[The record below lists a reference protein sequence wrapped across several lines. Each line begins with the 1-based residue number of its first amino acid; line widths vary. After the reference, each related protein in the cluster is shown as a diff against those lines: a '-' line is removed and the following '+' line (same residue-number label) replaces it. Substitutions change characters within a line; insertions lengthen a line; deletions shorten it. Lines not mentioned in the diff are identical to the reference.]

1 MGIWDRARE
10 AGAVLRGSREIVTAE
25 AADDAPIG
33 RPMGSAQSAPVID
46 EADRL
51 NNSSGTSFINLLG
64 GRGQGAPLGEGEI
77 LSSPAALRA
86 LEVITGL
93 FAMTPLIYYKKEGED
108 KKRVD
113 EAPEAVMLR
122 TRSNDVQNAFLFKE
136 LLLGDLIMTG
146 RFGGYIHR
154 DPLYRASKLT
164 RINPHGINPVQSW
177 DKADGLEVFYDA
189 SLPDGRRERLTRND
203 LWYVPGFSRDGLVG
217 VDRVKLLQDTFA
229 AAAATSAFAARF
241 WENNAQPST
250 ILTAKGKIERP
261 GKEEIKRDWN
271 ARFSGPR
278 NAGQVAVLDQEMDAK
293 FLAHDNAKSQYVE
306 VRGFYVV
313 EIARAF
319 GVPPHIVFE
328 LSRATFS
335 NIEQQSLELILYSM
349 MGHYERIA
357 AAATHQFAAPGHF
370 YEFLPDALL
379 KGDIKSRY
387 EAYGIGIDKGFLNP
401 NTVMRRENMNGRPG
415 GDEYRMGSG
424 STLERQQTSEPVDHR
439 PPEQPPAKR
448 KRQADDEDDQ

>member
-1 MGIWDRARE
+1 MSASGYQLSRRA
-10 AGAVLRGSREIVTAE
+10 AE
-25 AADDAPIG
+25 AEARR
-33 RPMGSAQSAPVID
+33 RPEP
-46 EADRL
+46 
-51 NNSSGTSFINLLG
+51 SSGAIDATIVGAADGLNDVGGFTVLNLLG
-64 GRGQGAPLGEGEI
+64 GANGMPIGEQAAM
-77 LSSPAALRA
+77 STPAVLRA
-86 LEVITGL
+86 LEVLTGL
-93 FAMTPLIYYKKEGED
+93 FAMTPLIYYRRDGED
-108 KKRVD
+108 KVRVD
-113 EAPEAVMLR
+113 DAPEAIMLR
-122 TRSNDVQNAFLFKE
+122 TRANDVQNAFLFKE

-146 RFGGYIHR
+146 RFAGYIHR
-154 DPLYRASKLT
+154 DPLYRAEKLT
-164 RINPHGINPVQSW
+164 RVDPHGIAPASSW
-177 DKADGLEVFYDA
+177 NKADGLEVFYDA
-189 SLPDGRRERLTRND
+189 QLPDGSRERLTRND
-203 LWYVPGFSRDGLVG
+203 LWYVPGFSRDGMIG
-217 VDRVKLLQDTFA
+217 IDRLKILQDTFQ

-250 ILTAKGKIERP
+250 ILTAKGKVERDE
-261 GKEEIKRDWN
+261 KTRIKTDWQS
-271 ARFSGPR
+271 RFSGPR
-278 NAGQVAVLDQEMDAK
+278 NAGNVAVLDQEMDAK

-349 MGHYERIA
+349 MVHYERVA
-357 AAATHQFAAPGHF
+357 AAATHQFARPGHF

-424 STLERQQTSEPVDHR
+424 STLEREQRSEQIDHR
-439 PPEQPPAKR
+439 PPEQPQPKR
-448 KRQADDEDDQ
+448 KRSADDEDDA

>member
-1 MGIWDRARE
+1 MTISGYQLSQRA
-10 AGAVLRGSREIVTAE
+10 AAAE
-25 AADDAPIG
+25 AQRAGLRDTSATAPTFEAAADGLSDPGGFTFVNILG
-33 RPMGSAQSAPVID
+33 
-46 EADRL
+46 
-51 NNSSGTSFINLLG
+51 G
-64 GRGQGAPLGEGEI
+64 GRGAPVGEQEAM
-77 LSSPAALRA
+77 SSPTVMRA
-86 LEVITGL
+86 LEVLTGL
-93 FAMTPLIYYKKEGED
+93 FAMAPLIYYRREGEG
-108 KKRVD
+108 KVRVD
-113 EAPEAVMLR
+113 DAPQAVMLR

-154 DPLYRASKLT
+154 DGLYRPEKLT
-164 RINPHGINPVQSW
+164 RVNPHGITPASSW
-177 DKADGLEVFYDA
+177 DRSDGLEVFYDTH
-189 SLPDGRRERLTRND
+189 LPDGTYDRLTRND

-217 VDRVKLLQDTFA
+217 IDRLKILQDTFQ

-250 ILTAKGKIERP
+250 ILTAKAKVEQAT
-261 GKEEIKRDWN
+261 KDQMKRDWQS
-271 ARFSGPR
+271 RFAGPR
-278 NAGQVAVLDQEMDAK
+278 NAGSVAVLDQEMDAK

-349 MGHYERIA
+349 MGHFERVA
-357 AAATHQFAAPGHF
+357 AAATHQFAEPGHF
-370 YEFLPDALL
+370 FEFLPDALL

-387 EAYGIGIDKGFLNP
+387 EAYSIAIDKGVLNP
-401 NTVMRRENMNGRPG
+401 DEVRDRENLNKRPG
-415 GDEYRMGSG
+415 GDKYRVGSG
-424 STLERQQTSEPVDHR
+424 SQIEGA
-439 PPEQPPAKR
+439 QPPAPIGHNGGPALDPQKEN
-448 KRQADDEDDQ
+448 A